1 MAGTSITYKN
11 LQEVIDGF
19 QALPRY
25 VGADV
30 RDSLTPVI
38 DDLKQALAIYPAER
52 PGQRYVRTGD
62 LGRGWTEAKP
72 QFVLK
77 AGGAIDMRLTN
88 PVDYTDLV
96 QGERQAWMHA
106 GRWQTAEVVLT
117 EFADDI
123 TRGVEDGVLQALR
136 KARLT

>member
-1 MAGTSITYKN
+1 MAGASITYKN
-11 LQEVIDGF
+11 LQEIIDGF

-38 DDLKQALAIYPAER
+38 GDLKQALAIYPAER
-52 PGQRYVRTGD
+52 PGQRYQRTGA
-62 LGRGWTEAKP
+62 LGRGWVEAKP
-72 QFVLK
+72 QFIIK
-77 AGGAIDMRLTN
+77 AAGAIDMRLSN
-88 PVDYTDLV
+88 PVSYTDLV

-106 GRWQTAEVVLT
+106 GRWTTAEVILT

-123 TRGVEDGVLQALR
+123 TRGVEDGVMQALR
-136 KARLT
+136 QAKLA